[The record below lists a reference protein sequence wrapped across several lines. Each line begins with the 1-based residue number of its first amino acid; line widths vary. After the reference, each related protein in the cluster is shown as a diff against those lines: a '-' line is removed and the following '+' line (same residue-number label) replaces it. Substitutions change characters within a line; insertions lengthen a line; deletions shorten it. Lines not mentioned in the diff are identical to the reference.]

1 MLKKKVVEAECK
13 CCEICENEIEN
24 LDYGYSMPF
33 YKIYAGLKELTMHN
47 SNKKLEDFSETRFF
61 ICNNCAA
68 KYGKDIAKVL
78 LDSFNDTIDYI
89 KQNQGDK

>member
-1 MLKKKVVEAECK
+1 
-13 CCEICENEIEN
+13 
-24 LDYGYSMPF
+24 
-33 YKIYAGLKELTMHN
+33 MHN
-47 SNKKLEDFSETRFF
+47 SNEKLKDFSETRFF
-61 ICNNCAA
+61 ICNSCAA